1 MAAQII
7 PVSPDDPR
15 ADRIRL
21 AAGVLDR
28 GGVVAIPTETFYGLA
43 VDSFSSS
50 SLGAA
55 NRLKGKDSGS
65 PVLLLLSDR
74 TMAGQVAEELPD
86 SFHALARAFWPGP
99 LTLVVRA
106 SKAVPPEV
114 SGGRGTVGIRV
125 PGLALPRHLAAA
137 LGRPISGISSN
148 RHGEQPH
155 RNAVEVFRD
164 FPRGLDM
171 ILDGGPTPGG
181 APSTVV
187 DLSQEQ
193 PRVIRQGILPVTV
206 FEPFLPGL
214 QVPTA

>member
-15 ADRIRL
+15 ADRIRQ
-21 AAGVLDR
+21 AAGILDR
-28 GGVVAIPTETFYGLA
+28 GGVVAVPTETFYGLA
-43 VDSFSSS
+43 VDGFSAAA
-50 SLGAA
+50 LGTA
-55 NRLKGKDSGS
+55 NRLKGKDEGS

-74 TMAGQVAEELPD
+74 AMAGQVADELPE

-106 SKAVPPEV
+106 SPAVPPEV

-148 RHGEQPH
+148 HHGRPPH
-155 RNAVEVFRD
+155 RNAVDVYRD
-164 FPRGLDM
+164 FPEGVDM

-181 APSTVV
+181 APSTIV
-187 DLSQEQ
+187 DLSGDC
-193 PRVIRQGILPVTV
+193 PRVIRQGILPINV
-206 FEPFLPGL
+206 FAPFLPGL
-214 QVPTA
+214 ELPAT